1 MKCLAIDFGEKRVGL
16 ALSDPGCRLAF
27 PHKTIYK
34 TTRDKLFAEIAQV
47 MEEQAVQAVIL
58 GLPEG
63 PQAADGAPALI
74 VRQVRNFAARL
85 RRRTQLPIYLVDE
98 YYTSREAEERLHAAG
113 LHGRR
118 LREVLDQHAAARILE
133 AFIAQ
138 GGPEGG
144 FETV

>member
-1 MKCLAIDFGEKRVGL
+1 MKCLAIDYGEKRVGL

-34 TTRDKLFAEIAQV
+34 TTRDKLFAAV
-47 MEEQAVQAVIL
+47 LDTAEEHGIEAFVL

-63 PQAADGAPALI
+63 PTAADGQPALI

-85 RRRTQLPIYLVDE
+85 RRRSQLPIFLVDE
-98 YYTSREAEERLHAAG
+98 YYTSREAEERLREAG

-118 LREVLDQHAAARILE
+118 LKDVLDQHAAARILE
-133 AFIAQ
+133 AFITQ
-138 GGPEGG
+138 GGPDGG